1 MIPRRDPNVLA
12 ALKTRLRGL
21 ETAGGGA
28 GAVPFG
34 LAAIDRWLP
43 GGGLPRVGVH
53 ELIAARGSGA
63 GFAAALAGRCLKH
76 PGQDHAGAVLWV
88 ARHAELYGPGL
99 APFGLPPER
108 LIVVAAA
115 RETDVLWVLEEA
127 LRTRG
132 LAVVIGELS
141 ALDLT
146 AARRLQLAAEAGGGT
161 GLVLR
166 PAERAD
172 GIAAACSRW
181 RVAAVPAAPPSTDR
195 KTAGAPWTRWR
206 LALERC
212 RGVTGA
218 PAPWM
223 VEWCDATGDFALAA
237 APGDRP
243 AQPARAATGSDPRRF
258 RAA

>member
-21 ETAGGGA
+21 ETAGGRG
-28 GAVPFG
+28 GGVPFG
-34 LAAIDRWLP
+34 VAAIDRWLP
-43 GGGLPRVGVH
+43 GGGLPRIGVH
-53 ELIAARGSGA
+53 EVLAARGSGA
-63 GFAAALAGRCLKH
+63 GFAAALAGRCRRDK
-76 PGQDHAGAVLWV
+76 PGAVLWV
-88 ARHAELYGPGL
+88 ARHPELYGPGL
-99 APFGLPPER
+99 ARFGLAPER
-108 LIVVAAA
+108 LIVVAVE
-115 RETDVLWVLEEA
+115 READALWVLEEA

-132 LAVVIGELS
+132 LAAVVGELT

-166 PAERAD
+166 PAATAG
-172 GIAAACSRW
+172 GIGAACSRW
-181 RVAAVPAAPPSTDR
+181 RVRSMPGAARAA
-195 KTAGAPWTRWR
+195 WTCWR
-206 LALERC
+206 LTLERC
-212 RGVTGA
+212 RGVTGV
-218 PAPWM
+218 PPDWM

-243 AQPARAATGSDPRRF
+243 AEPARAVAAELEQRI